1 MKKVLLTFILIF
13 GAFALIQAQ
22 NITIESMDFGTDV
35 QDRQIVGADSV
46 FANTVGAVYC
56 FTHVVGVQDT
66 ADIAHIWYHEG
77 DERANVTLN
86 VRSNSW
92 RTWSS
97 KNILE
102 AWTGQWSVDVVGPNG
117 DVIATESFTIE
128 EGEGGME

>member
-1 MKKVLLTFILIF
+1 MKKVLLTTFLIF
-13 GAFALIQAQ
+13 GVFTLVLGQDIAV
-22 NITIESMDFGTDV
+22 ESMEFGIDV
-35 QDRQIVGADSV
+35 QDRQIVGADTS
-46 FANTVGAVYC
+46 FASTVGAVYC
-56 FTHVVGVQDT
+56 FTHIVGVQDT
-66 ADIAHIWYHEG
+66 ADISHIWYHEG

-102 AWTGQWSVDVVGPNG
+102 AWTGKWSVDVVGPNG

-128 EGEGGME
+128 